1 MQQLAGQ
8 STAVNNANNIELE
21 EQLQDAHRA
30 IETVQVC
37 DSSN

>member
-8 STAVNNANNIELE
+8 STAVNNVELE

-37 DSSN
+37 DSSY